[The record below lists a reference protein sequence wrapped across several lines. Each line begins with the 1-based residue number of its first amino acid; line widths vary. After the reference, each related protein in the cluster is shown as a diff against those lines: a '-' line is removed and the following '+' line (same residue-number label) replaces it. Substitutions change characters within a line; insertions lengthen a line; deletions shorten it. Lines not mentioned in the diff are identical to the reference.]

1 MQKREAHINL
11 HEKTDDFMQ
20 DTHNYLKYLKFGY
33 GRITDQVS
41 IHIREK
47 RMTREEGID
56 WIRKKEYLKRPKNL
70 DVFLKF
76 AGLTYQEFVS
86 KIDHLRDQDIWEKK
100 SDGEWKLLDWIGN
113 HKNDEFVE
121 KVRLEKTD
129 EWKEIRSEKSKNA
142 RDYLDE
148 DEIVF
153 L

>member
-1 MQKREAHINL
+1 MSPLLIFNAS
-11 HEKTDDFMQ
+11 T
-20 DTHNYLKYLKFGY
+20 
-33 GRITDQVS
+33 RI
-41 IHIREK
+41 
-47 RMTREEGID
+47 
-56 WIRKKEYLKRPKNL
+56 LL
-70 DVFLKF
+70 
-76 AGLTYQEFVS
+76 
-86 KIDHLRDQDIWEKK
+86 KK